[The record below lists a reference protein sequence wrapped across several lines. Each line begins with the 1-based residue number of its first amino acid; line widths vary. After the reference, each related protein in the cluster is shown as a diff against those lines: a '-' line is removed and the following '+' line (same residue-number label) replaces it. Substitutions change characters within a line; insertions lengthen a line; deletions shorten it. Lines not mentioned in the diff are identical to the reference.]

1 MTINRAVADFRIATS
16 MLRSRTRGC
25 GGVKANPRQIV
36 AEQRH
41 FAARFPR
48 YSDRVASGKVVAVVE
63 DEETIRE
70 GICVALTREGCEPRP
85 FQDGEEAWVS
95 LSAKLTD
102 LVVLD
107 IGLPRMDGL
116 ELCRRLRSKSERL
129 PIIFVT
135 SREDEFDRVLGLEIG
150 ADDYL
155 CKPFSMR
162 ELMARVKVLL
172 RRAAFAGP
180 ERQPQDACFQAGD
193 LTVDPVKLAATWK
206 GRPVSLTVTEFMLV
220 QALARRPGAVLTRDQ
235 LMDSAYPGS
244 YFRERSDDRQSRQ
257 TYSPEVCR
265 DRSGVL
271 GHRSGLWRRLPL
283 RRSG

>member
-1 MTINRAVADFRIATS
+1 
-16 MLRSRTRGC
+16 
-25 GGVKANPRQIV
+25 
-36 AEQRH
+36 
-41 FAARFPR
+41 
-48 YSDRVASGKVVAVVE
+48 VASARTVAVVE

-70 GICVALTREGCEPRP
+70 GICVALKREGCEARP
-85 FQDGEEAWVS
+85 FHDGEEAWTS
-95 LSAKLTD
+95 LNAKLAD

-180 ERQPQDACFQAGD
+180 ERQPQDACFHAGA
-193 LTVDPVKLAATWK
+193 LTVDPVKLAAMWK
-206 GRPVSLTVTEFMLV
+206 GRNVPLTVTEFMLV

-235 LMDSAYPGS
+235 LMDSAYPD
-244 YFRERSDDRQSRQ
+244 RTAVSDRTIDSHVKRI
-257 TYSPEVCR
+257 
-265 DRSGVL
+265 
-271 GHRSGLWRRLPL
+271 RRKFAAIDPAFSAIEAVYGAGY
-283 RRSG
+283 RYGDPAE